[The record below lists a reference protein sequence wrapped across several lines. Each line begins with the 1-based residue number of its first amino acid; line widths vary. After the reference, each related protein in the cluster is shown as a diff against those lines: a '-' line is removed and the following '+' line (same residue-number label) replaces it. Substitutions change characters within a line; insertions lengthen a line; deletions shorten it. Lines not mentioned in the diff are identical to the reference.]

1 MAINVPKPVLDMLA
15 QVGMTQKQAMWNCH
29 GTWVMYHKSLE
40 KLAAY
45 KKLTFDIPELIHQDL
60 TKKEV
65 VLLVTGHCDGVS
77 EWSYGE
83 ATPSNNKNAY
93 PFAMAEKRAKDRV
106 VLKLLG
112 FHGDIYSDA
121 EIDNQVQE
129 ELASKAKRQK
139 EDGGSLSKP
148 THLLAKKEPEVV
160 KTEENKPEEEV
171 KDADWYIE
179 NYLDNITNNKAL
191 DDFWRKHKKEF
202 QRDSDLCTQMMRACA
217 EKRIYIQ
224 EKDAYLSDLNNPENL
239 KILNHELKEQYGG

>member
-1 MAINVPKPVLDMLA
+1 MAINVPKPVLDMLD

-45 KKLTFDIPELIHQDL
+45 KKLTFDKPELIHQDL

-83 ATPSNNKNAY
+83 ATPLNNKNAY

-129 ELASKAKRQK
+129 ELASRAKRQK
-139 EDGGSLSKP
+139 EDGGSLSKQS
-148 THLLAKKEPEVV
+148 HLLAKKEPEVI
-160 KTEENKPEEEV
+160 KDKKPEEIKPKKTFEEHMFDLDEV
-171 KDADWYIE
+171 
-179 NYLDNITNNKAL
+179 TNNQEL
-191 DDFWRKHKKEF
+191 DDFWRKGKQEF
-202 QRDSDLCTQMMRACA
+202 QKDSDLCTQMMRACA
-217 EKRIYIQ
+217 EKRVWIQ
-224 EKDAYLSDLNNPENL
+224 EKDSHLAELNQDMREHFNGET
-239 KILNHELKEQYGG
+239 I

>member
-1 MAINVPKPVLDMLA
+1 MLD

-45 KKLTFDIPELIHQDL
+45 KKLTFDKPELIHQDL

-129 ELASKAKRQK
+129 ELASRAKRQK
-139 EDGGSLSKP
+139 EDGGSLSKSS
-148 THLLAKKEPEVV
+148 HLLAKKEPEETKPK
-160 KTEENKPEEEV
+160 KTFEEHMFDLDEV
-171 KDADWYIE
+171 
-179 NYLDNITNNKAL
+179 TNNQEL
-191 DDFWRKHKKEF
+191 DDFWRKGKKEF
-202 QRDSDLCTQMMRACA
+202 QKDSELCTQIMRACA
-217 EKRIYIQ
+217 EKRVWIQ
-224 EKDAYLSDLNNPENL
+224 EKDSHLAELNQDMREHFNGET
-239 KILNHELKEQYGG
+239 I